1 MAIREIRE
9 QAVLRRRVYRPDFEY
24 GKRLKGLR
32 EFLTQAGCSAVVIG
46 PLGAAAGA
54 IWSAALGFGP
64 GIGALYGGLIVAVLA
79 SVFIPVSLR
88 TLGQEFPMGL
98 VYVGLLVWAM
108 LMGAMMW
115 IGRAIAS

>member
-1 MAIREIRE
+1 
-9 QAVLRRRVYRPDFEY
+9 LRRRAYRRDFDY

-32 EFLTQAGCSAVVIG
+32 EFLTQAGCSAVLIG

-79 SVFIPVSLR
+79 SFFIPISLR